1 MGLQDTGFLLRSF
14 TALENRCLYRAG
26 VRARVSEPLMGLK
39 GTEIKGMQ
47 TRSRPPAGP
56 GAALPGP
63 WGPTWDPR
71 CSAPHICRGNSFPN
85 PLSLRRG
92 AQGRCRWFI
101 PLSALGIPNEQGG
114 WGRGVLQM

>member
-14 TALENRCLYRAG
+14 AALENRCLYRAG

-63 WGPTWDPR
+63 WGPHLGP
-71 CSAPHICRGNSFPN
+71 AL
-85 PLSLRRG
+85 LSPSYLPWK
-92 AQGRCRWFI
+92 Q
-101 PLSALGIPNEQGG
+101 LS
-114 WGRGVLQM
+114 